1 MIKILGL
8 DIGISSIGWSL
19 VEVDPNIDGFGDI
32 LGCGVRLFTEAE
44 SPKDGKSLALPRRNS
59 RATRRVNKRKKARM
73 KQIKILLSKHFDLDP
88 KNIIAEDEFLPKLFV
103 TNKEFISP
111 WELRMQG
118 LDRKLNEEEFSRVL
132 LHIAKRRGYDDSS
145 RAQKDEKEG
154 KIILKSIKSNR
165 EEMEKLGY
173 RTIGEMMCKEYFS
186 KEISKGKYENVRNNT
201 KNSENGYKR
210 SIGREDLQEEIKVL
224 FDCQRKFGNKNATP
238 ELEESFNK
246 IAFYQRDLKSFE
258 SMVGKC
264 QFYAQEKRASKCCYS
279 AEEFVN
285 LTKII
290 NTLAHITQV
299 TNEVF
304 SKGIIDLIL
313 NKAKTLKGGLSYKE
327 LRKILKLENHPQIIF
342 KDNALDYTQKD
353 AEKKIFIAFP
363 KYHQLKEYLSDFEEE
378 FNSLEI
384 KTLDEIA
391 NIVAFNRSEKI
402 LKDKLSKLPISKP
415 MQEKLILNQLKFDKT
430 LSLSLKTLY
439 QIMPLMKQGKRYD
452 EAIEESGLLKLCAEN
467 TKKGLLP
474 PLKDTDFADTL
485 NPVVNRAIAQYRKVV
500 NSVIKKYGSFHK
512 IHIEFTRDV
521 GKNFN
526 DRKKIE
532 KEQKANRELNTQAE
546 KLCEEI
552 GLDKNGR
559 NILKIKLW
567 KRQDE
572 FCVYSGKKIQLR
584 DLIEENKL
592 QVDHIYPLSRSLDD
606 SQNNKVLVFADQN
619 QLKGNRTPYE
629 WIGENQAQWEELR
642 KRINSMK
649 NLPRNVKKK
658 IMNTSFTDK
667 KIGSR
672 GEFLA
677 RNLVDTGYINRL
689 VSQYTSQYLE
699 FLPLSETEDTS
710 LKAGSKGSK
719 KHILT
724 IGGGLTSIL
733 RHYWGLDSK
742 NRENHLHHFQD
753 SLIIALA
760 TDGNIKSLSDYLK
773 TKEERYIDS
782 KEKAKDILE
791 NMQKSKRPQIEPLK
805 DFRSKLE
812 KATQSIFISRAPR
825 RNVTGALHKETI
837 DKRKDKEFFKTYG
850 GKEGV
855 DKALRLGKIREI
867 NGGIVKNGE
876 MVRTDIFRSKDKGKY
891 YVVPIYTY
899 DFAIGRLP
907 NKAIVPGKDKLGV
920 IKDWIEMDE
929 NYEFCFSLFKDDLV
943 CIQTAKMNEAVYAY
957 YVSTDSSVGALTF
970 RHHSNCVGDD
980 EKSFFKRQDSSG
992 FLAESCGIQ
1001 ILKTFK
1007 KCIVS
1012 VLGEITEATF
1022 EPRKDVRLKTT
1033 KKRS

>member
-59 RATRRVNKRKKARM
+59 RAIRRVNKRKKARM

-145 RAQKDEKEG
+145 RAQKDEEEG

-165 EEMEKLGY
+165 EEIEKLGY

-186 KEISKGKYENVRNNT
+186 KEISKGKYENVRNKT

-210 SIGREDLQEEIKVL
+210 SIGRKDLQEEIKVL

-304 SKGIIDLIL
+304 SKEIIDLIL

-363 KYHQLKEYLSDFEEE
+363 KYHQLKEYLSDFKEE

-439 QIMPLMKQGKRYD
+439 QIIPLMKQGKRYD
-452 EAIEESGLLKLCAEN
+452 EAIEESGLLKLCVEN

-500 NSVIKKYGSFHK
+500 N
-512 IHIEFTRDV
+512 
-521 GKNFN
+521 
-526 DRKKIE
+526 
-532 KEQKANRELNTQAE
+532 
-546 KLCEEI
+546 
-552 GLDKNGR
+552 
-559 NILKIKLW
+559 
-567 KRQDE
+567 
-572 FCVYSGKKIQLR
+572 
-584 DLIEENKL
+584 
-592 QVDHIYPLSRSLDD
+592 RS
-606 SQNNKVLVFADQN
+606 
-619 QLKGNRTPYE
+619 
-629 WIGENQAQWEELR
+629 
-642 KRINSMK
+642 
-649 NLPRNVKKK
+649 
-658 IMNTSFTDK
+658 
-667 KIGSR
+667 
-672 GEFLA
+672 
-677 RNLVDTGYINRL
+677 
-689 VSQYTSQYLE
+689 
-699 FLPLSETEDTS
+699 
-710 LKAGSKGSK
+710 
-719 KHILT
+719 
-724 IGGGLTSIL
+724 
-733 RHYWGLDSK
+733 SK
-742 NRENHLHHFQD
+742 NMDHF
-753 SLIIALA
+753 I
-760 TDGNIKSLSDYLK
+760 
-773 TKEERYIDS
+773 RF
-782 KEKAKDILE
+782 IL
-791 NMQKSKRPQIEPLK
+791 NSPVM
-805 DFRSKLE
+805 
-812 KATQSIFISRAPR
+812 
-825 RNVTGALHKETI
+825 
-837 DKRKDKEFFKTYG
+837 
-850 GKEGV
+850 
-855 DKALRLGKIREI
+855 
-867 NGGIVKNGE
+867 
-876 MVRTDIFRSKDKGKY
+876 
-891 YVVPIYTY
+891 
-899 DFAIGRLP
+899 
-907 NKAIVPGKDKLGV
+907 
-920 IKDWIEMDE
+920 
-929 NYEFCFSLFKDDLV
+929 
-943 CIQTAKMNEAVYAY
+943 
-957 YVSTDSSVGALTF
+957 
-970 RHHSNCVGDD
+970 
-980 EKSFFKRQDSSG
+980 
-992 FLAESCGIQ
+992 
-1001 ILKTFK
+1001 
-1007 KCIVS
+1007 
-1012 VLGEITEATF
+1012 
-1022 EPRKDVRLKTT
+1022 
-1033 KKRS
+1033 

>member
-19 VEVDPNIDGFGDI
+19 VEVDPQVKDLGCI

-44 SPKDGKSLALPRRNS
+44 NPKNGESLALPRRTS
-59 RATRRVNKRKKARM
+59 RSARRANKRKKARV
-73 KQIKILLSKHFDLDP
+73 KQTKILLSKHFSIDP
-88 KNIIAEDEFLPKLFV
+88 KNMIAEDKFLPNIFITSK
-103 TNKEFISP
+103 NFISP
-111 WELRMQG
+111 WQLRAEG
-118 LDRKLNEEEFSRVL
+118 LDRKLNDEEFSRVL
-132 LHIAKRRGYDDSS
+132 LHIAKRRGYDDS
-145 RAQKDEKEG
+145 RGVEKDEKEG
-154 KIILKSIKSNR
+154 KVILKSIKSNK
-165 EEMEKLGY
+165 EEMQKLGY

-186 KEISKGKYENVRNNT
+186 KEITKGRYQNVRN
-201 KNSENGYKR
+201 KNKNKDTENGYKR
-210 SIGREDLQEEIKVL
+210 SIGRKDLQEETKIL

-264 QFYAQEKRASKCCYS
+264 QFYPQEKRASRCSPS
-279 AEEFVN
+279 AEEFIN
-285 LTKII
+285 LTKTI

-304 SKGIIDLIL
+304 STETIDLIL

-327 LRKILKLENHPQIIF
+327 LRKILKLEHHPNVVF

-353 AEKKIFIAFP
+353 TEKKIFIAFP

-378 FNSLEI
+378 FNSLKI
-384 KTLDEIA
+384 KTLDEVA

-402 LKDKLSKLPISKP
+402 LRDKLSKLPISKP
-415 MQEKLILNQLKFDKT
+415 MQEKLSLNQLRFDRT
-430 LSLSLKTLY
+430 ISLSLKALY
-439 QIMPLMKQGKRYD
+439 DIIPLMRQGKRYD
-452 EAIEESGLLKLCAEN
+452 EAIQESGLLQLCAEN

-474 PLKDTDFADTL
+474 PLEDTDFADTL

-500 NSVIKKYGSFHK
+500 NSVIKKYGPLHK

-521 GKNFN
+521 GKNFS

-532 KEQKANRELNTQAE
+532 KEQKANRELNNEAE
-546 KLCEEI
+546 RLCEEI
-552 GLDKNGR
+552 DLQKNGR

-572 FCVYSGKKIQLR
+572 FCIYSGKKIQLK
-584 DLIEENKL
+584 DLKEENKL

-606 SQNNKVLVFADQN
+606 SQNNKVLVFAEEN
-619 QLKGNRTPYE
+619 QLKGNKTPYE
-629 WIGENQAQWEELR
+629 WIGEDEAKWEELR

-649 NLPRNVKKK
+649 GLPRGVKKK
-658 IMNTSFTDK
+658 IMNTNFVNK
-667 KIGSR
+667 NIGQR

-733 RHYWGLDSK
+733 RHYWGLDHK

-760 TDGNIKSLSDYLK
+760 TDGNIKTLSDYLK
-773 TKEERYIDS
+773 LKEERYMDS
-782 KEKAKDILE
+782 KEKAKDIQE
-791 NMQKSKRPQIEPLK
+791 NMQKSKKPQIEPLK
-805 DFRSKLE
+805 DFRLKLE
-812 KATQSIFISRAPR
+812 EAISSIFISRTPR
-825 RNVTGALHKETI
+825 RSVTGALHKDTI
-837 DKRKDKEFFKTYG
+837 RKPKEYFEDYG
-850 GKEGV
+850 GEEGV
-855 DKALRLGKIREI
+855 NKALKLGKIREI
-867 NGGIVKNGE
+867 NGGIVDNGE
-876 MVRTDIFRSKDKGKY
+876 MVRTDIFRSKHKGKY

-907 NKAIVPGKDKLGV
+907 NKAIVSGKDKLGV

-943 CIQTAKMNEAVYAY
+943 CIQTKEMDKPVYAY
-957 YVSTDSSVGALTF
+957 YVGADSSGGSLTF
-970 RHHSNCVGDD
+970 RHHSNCLRDGE
-980 EKSFFKRQDSSG
+980 EKFFRTQKSSG
-992 FLAESCGIQ
+992 FLAQNFGIQ
-1001 ILKTFK
+1001 TLKTFK

>member
-19 VEVDPNIDGFGDI
+19 VEVDPQIKDKGDI
-32 LGCGVRLFTEAE
+32 LGYGVRLFTEAE
-44 SPKDGKSLALPRRNS
+44 NPKNGESLALPRRTS
-59 RATRRVNKRKKARM
+59 RGARRANKRKKARVR
-73 KQIKILLSKHFDLDP
+73 QIKILLSKHFSIDP
-88 KNIIAEDEFLPKLFV
+88 KNMIAEDKFLPDLFV
-103 TNKEFISP
+103 TNKEFVSP
-111 WELRMQG
+111 WELRVQG

-132 LHIAKRRGYDDSS
+132 LHIAKRRGYDDS
-145 RAQKDEKEG
+145 RGVEKNEKEG
-154 KIILKSIKSNR
+154 KVILKSIKSNR

-173 RTIGEMMCKEYFS
+173 RTVGEMMCKEYFS
-186 KEISKGKYENVRNNT
+186 KEISKGKYQNVRN
-201 KNSENGYKR
+201 KNKTENNENGYKR
-210 SIGREDLQEEIKVL
+210 SVGRRDLQEEIKVL
-224 FDCQRKFGNKNATP
+224 FDSQRKFGNKSATS

-258 SMVGKC
+258 DMVGKC
-264 QFYAQEKRASKCCYS
+264 QFYTEEKRASKCCPS
-279 AEEFVN
+279 AEEFIN

-290 NTLAHITQV
+290 NTLVHIAQV
-299 TNEVF
+299 TNEIF
-304 SKGIIDLIL
+304 SKESIDLIL

-327 LRKILKLENHPQIIF
+327 LRKILKLENHLQIVF

-353 AEKKIFIAFP
+353 TEKKIFIAFP
-363 KYHQLKEYLSDFEEE
+363 KYHQLKEYLSDLEEE

-391 NIVAFNRSEKI
+391 NIVAFNRSEKN
-402 LKDKLSKLPISKP
+402 LKDKLSKLPISKA
-415 MQEKLILNQLKFDKT
+415 MQEKLIKNQLRFDKT
-430 LSLSLKTLY
+430 ISLSLKALY
-439 QIMPLMKQGKRYD
+439 EIIPLMREGKRYD
-452 EAIEESGLLKLCAEN
+452 EAVEESKLVKLSAEN

-500 NSVIKKYGSFHK
+500 NSVIKKYGPLHK

-521 GKNFN
+521 GKNFS

-532 KEQKANRELNTQAE
+532 KEQKANRELNNEAE
-546 KLCEEI
+546 RLCQEI

-559 NILKIKLW
+559 NILKVKLW

-572 FCVYSGKKIQLR
+572 FCVYSGKKIQLE
-584 DLIEENKL
+584 DLKEENKL

-606 SQNNKVLVFADQN
+606 SQNNKVLVFTDQN
-619 QLKGNRTPYE
+619 QLKGNKTPYE
-629 WIGENQAQWEELR
+629 WIGGDEAKWEELR
-642 KRINSMK
+642 KRINAMK

-658 IMNTSFTDK
+658 IMNTSFVNK
-667 KIGSR
+667 NIGSR

-733 RHYWGLDSK
+733 RHYWGLDGK
-742 NRENHLHHFQD
+742 NRDNHLHHFQD

-760 TDGNIKSLSDYLK
+760 TDANIKSLSDYLK
-773 TKEERYIDS
+773 LKEERYINS
-782 KEKAKDILE
+782 KEKAKDIQE
-791 NMQKSKRPQIEPLK
+791 NMQKSKKPQVEPMK
-805 DFRSKLE
+805 DFHSKLQE
-812 KATQSIFISRAPR
+812 ATNSIFVSRAPR
-825 RNVTGALHKETI
+825 RSVAGALHQETI
-837 DKRKDKEFFKTYG
+837 HKRKEYFKAYG
-850 GKEGV
+850 GEEGV
-855 DKALRLGKIREI
+855 NKALRLGKIREI
-867 NGGIVKNGE
+867 NGGIVDNGE
-876 MVRTDIFRSKDKGKY
+876 MTRTDIFRSKRNGKY

-907 NKAIVPGKDKLGV
+907 NKAIVSGKDKSGV
-920 IKDWIEMDE
+920 IKDWLEMDE

-943 CIQTAKMNEAVYAY
+943 SIQSKGMDKPVYAY
-957 YVSTDSSVGALTF
+957 YVGATSSVGSLTF
-970 RHHSNCVGDD
+970 RHHSNCVADD
-980 EKSFFKRQDSSG
+980 EKSFFKTQESSG
-992 FLAESCGIQ
+992 FLAQNCGIQ
-1001 ILKTFK
+1001 TLKTFK

-1012 VLGEITEATF
+1012 VLGEITEADF